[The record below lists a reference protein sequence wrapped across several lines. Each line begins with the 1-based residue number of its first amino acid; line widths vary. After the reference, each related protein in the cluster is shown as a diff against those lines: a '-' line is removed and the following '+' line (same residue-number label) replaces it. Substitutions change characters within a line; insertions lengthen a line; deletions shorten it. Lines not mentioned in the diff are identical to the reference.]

1 MPHRLV
7 AERSRTTGSPPLVRR
22 GLPVAAVPQ
31 GAVAGT
37 ATWRIAQVAA
47 LVATLALLA
56 GLELRPALSL
66 RVLWAGIIPL
76 LPASWL
82 LHPGL
87 WRNIC
92 PLATLNMATAAAGRG
107 RRLGRSTVGRANA
120 VGILLLLLLVPARR
134 FLFNQDA
141 TALALTITAVAA
153 VALGG
158 GFLFDRK
165 AGFCD
170 AICPILPVERLY
182 GQDPLAQVSNPRCP
196 TCTLCVSTGCID
208 LARTKSIPQV
218 LSQSRRSAGWLLRPF
233 GAFAAAFPG
242 FVLGYYLSPNVPGA
256 EAASVYFTV
265 FAAAAFSW
273 GVVAIIATLSS
284 LPARK
289 LIPVLG
295 ILALALYYTLGAG
308 DIARAWN
315 WNPAMAWAIRV
326 PALALLA
333 WWAIGRSRSQGI

>member
-1 MPHRLV
+1 M
-7 AERSRTTGSPPLVRR
+7 VRR

-31 GAVAGT
+31 GAVAGS
-37 ATWRIAQVAA
+37 APWRIAQVAA
-47 LVATLALLA
+47 LVATLLLLA

-92 PLATLNMATAAAGRG
+92 PLATLNMATAATGRG
-107 RRLGRSTVGRANA
+107 NRLDAISVGRANA
-120 VGILLLLLLVPARR
+120 AGILLLLLLVPARR

-141 TALALTITAVAA
+141 AALTLAISA
-153 VALGG
+153 VALLALAGG
-158 GFLFDRK
+158 LLFDRK

-182 GQDPLAQVSNPRCP
+182 GQDPLTHVSNPRCP
-196 TCTLCVSTGCID
+196 TCTLCVSTGCVD
-208 LARTKSIPQV
+208 LARRKSIPQI

-256 EAASVYFTV
+256 EAATVYFTV
-265 FAAAAFSW
+265 LSTAGLSW
-273 GVVAIIATLSS
+273 CIVAIIATLSRLS
-284 LPARK
+284 ARR
-289 LIPVLG
+289 LIPILG
-295 ILALALYYTLGAG
+295 VLALGFYYTLGAG
-308 DIARAWN
+308 DIARTWN
-315 WNPAMAWAIRV
+315 WDPASAWAIRV
-326 PALALLA
+326 PALAMLG
-333 WWAIGRSRSQGI
+333 WWAIGRSGSRAT